1 MSIRSI
7 CCSGV
12 IDPRYNIDNP
22 GATRFSNRVF
32 AKLLKFVVALALAPM
47 VAGEIWTLIDLARAA
62 VSIGQWPAGWA
73 ISFGA
78 GFLTWFLI
86 FCLLP
91 RTMWLYVLGHE
102 FTHALASMLAGGKVS
117 SFQVSA
123 KGGHVVTDRV
133 NWWITLSPYFV
144 PIYAL
149 IWMALWLTVDFYYPL
164 KAWQP
169 ILYFGLG
176 IFWCFHLTFTTSMLH
191 LGQTDLSSQGLFFSA
206 VIILLINLVFFLFL
220 FSLLAHNLTLAG
232 AGRLFLHRV
241 GQSYL
246 FTWTEIT
253 RGAAWAWGTFRK
265 ARL

>member
-1 MSIRSI
+1 
-7 CCSGV
+7 V
-12 IDPRYNIDNP
+12 
-22 GATRFSNRVF
+22 AV
-32 AKLLKFVVALALAPM
+32 KLLKFVLALALLPL

-62 VSIGQWPAGWA
+62 VPAGQWRAGWFV
-73 ISFGA
+73 SFGA
-78 GFLTWFLI
+78 GLLTWLVI
-86 FCLLP
+86 FFLLP

-102 FTHALASMLAGGKVS
+102 FTHALAAMLAGGKVS

-149 IWMALWLTVDFYYPL
+149 IWMALWVSVDFWYPL

-169 ILYFGLG
+169 VLYFGLG
-176 IFWCFHLTFTTSMLH
+176 IFWCFHLTFTWSMFH
-191 LGQTDLSSQGLFFSA
+191 FGQTDITSQGIIFSA
-206 VIILLINLVFFLFL
+206 VIILLINLVVFLFL
-220 FSLLAHNLTLAG
+220 LSLLAHDLTMAG

-246 FTWTEIT
+246 FTWNEVA
-253 RGAAWAWGTFRK
+253 RGAAWVWNAWQGRH
-265 ARL
+265 LG